1 MKMKMRR
8 KKTFQKLAS
17 VILVMA
23 MVFTGVSLDTIKV
36 SAASKKPTKITLN
49 AKSKTLTV
57 GKTFQL
63 KVKSV
68 KPTKASKSVTYKSSR
83 KSVATVSS
91 KGKAV
96 A

>member
-1 MKMKMRR
+1 
-8 KKTFQKLAS
+8 
-17 VILVMA
+17 MA
-23 MVFTGVSLDTIKV
+23 MVFTGVSLDTIQV

-49 AKSKTLTV
+49 AKSRTLTV

-91 KGKAV
+91 KGKVV